1 MDFISLNCNKPL
13 CNGGKAVKQMSELIA
28 QYPAIG
34 GWMQLRSGGLVTVLC
49 PYYGR
54 FISFF
59 ILVLLFNYTF

>member
-34 GWMQLRSGGLVTVLC
+34 GWMQLRSAGLVTVLC
-49 PYYGR
+49 PSFHFLYWFYYL
-54 FISFF
+54 I
-59 ILVLLFNYTF
+59 ILFEL